1 MNGLSEK
8 QKKLPK
14 ALQDAIL
21 AKQKKMS
28 AKPTLKPAKPKSA
41 PRTTRGK
48 SKMY

>member
-1 MNGLSEK
+1 MKGLTEG

-28 AKPTLKPAKPKSA
+28 AKPTLKPAKPKMP

-48 SKMY
+48 KKMY